1 MQKSNR
7 NVFNTKFW
15 RQRDID
21 KYVDTKYL
29 ERSYDLVEEWLKS
42 VIPGLLM

>member
-1 MQKSNR
+1 MFLIPNAGDR
-7 NVFNTKFW
+7 F
-15 RQRDID
+15 ID